1 MYVVCLEWNL
11 FFKKTGFC
19 QNIFQWKLVIK
30 ETIPSITTKSNIAM
44 KQQQEQLTAYT
55 LAGIFTLSLRLI
67 VGWTYFSAFWRR
79 LVLENKLIPDS
90 AGYIGEKFNHFL
102 PNSLGIKPIIEYLV
116 STPDLLWWAMVI
128 FTIVEGI
135 VGLLYMFGFF
145 TRLMSI
151 GVFSLAFGILLGSGW
166 LGTTCLDEWQIG
178 ILGVSAGFTIFL
190 SGGGKYSLD
199 YLLQSKLP
207 KNKWLVWITS
217 GELPLSIKRV
227 NKVAI
232 SGAVVLFILALYTN
246 QVFHNG
252 VWGPLHNKSVKPKIE
267 LTDAKIDNGTLSFKV
282 YRVEGVDVYGSFL
295 IGITLKEANGKVVIQ
310 KDGEE
315 LAQFPLTNIR
325 NDYVAKVS
333 PGKHSLIIPLGS
345 KATLTIRD
353 NALKNLPEGQYE
365 LILTDISGI
374 TWKQNIA
381 IH

>member
-1 MYVVCLEWNL
+1 M
-11 FFKKTGFC
+11 
-19 QNIFQWKLVIK
+19 
-30 ETIPSITTKSNIAM
+30 IT
-44 KQQQEQLTAYT
+44 QQQEQSKAYV

-79 LVLENKLIPDS
+79 LVLENKLIPDG

-102 PNSLGIKPIIEYLV
+102 PNSIGIKPVIEYLV

-128 FTIVEGI
+128 FTLVEGV
-135 VGLLYMFGFF
+135 VGLLYMLGFF

-199 YLLQSKLP
+199 YLLLPKLS
-207 KNKWLVWITS
+207 KNKWLVWLTS
-217 GELPLSIKRV
+217 GELPLSIKQFS
-227 NKVAI
+227 KVAI
-232 SGAVVLFILALYTN
+232 SGAVLLFILTLYTN

-252 VWGPLHNKSVKPKIE
+252 VWGPLHNKSVKPE
-267 LTDAKIDNGTLSFKV
+267 LEISNAKIQEDILTFKV
-282 YRVEGVDVYGSFL
+282 YRIEGADVYGSFL
-295 IGITLKEANGKVVIQ
+295 IGITLKDENGKTILQ
-310 KDGEE
+310 KNGEE
-315 LAQFPLTNIR
+315 LARFPLTRIK
-325 NDYVAKVS
+325 NDYVAKVA

-345 KATLTIRD
+345 KATLTIRSD
-353 NALKNLPEGQYE
+353 VFMDLPKGDYE

-374 TWKQNIA
+374 TWKENITVK
-381 IH
+381 